1 MNVTVG
7 IDDTE
12 SGGHRD
18 SQFKTGKLVDASRT
32 QQDIS
37 GKNEL
42 SGANLLGGGLD
53 QNDEQNYDMTGDN
66 NFDT

>member
-12 SGGHRD
+12 SGEQRD

-37 GKNEL
+37 GNNEL
-42 SGANLLGGGLD
+42 SGANLLGDRGVA
-53 QNDEQNYDMTGDN
+53 DEG
-66 NFDT
+66 